1 MPIPTCTKKK
11 KRKEGRRL
19 SAENY
24 FYFFT
29 GARNKSPTS
38 DDANH
43 SAEAATNLQFRTMP
57 RLKKYSNFPSAAHK
71 HHNFAA
77 TEVQG

>member
-1 MPIPTCTKKK
+1 MPIPTCTEKK
-11 KRKEGRRL
+11 KRKEGRL

-38 DDANH
+38 DDAHH
-43 SAEAATNLQFRTMP
+43 SAATNLQFRTLP

-71 HHNFAA
+71 HNNFAA